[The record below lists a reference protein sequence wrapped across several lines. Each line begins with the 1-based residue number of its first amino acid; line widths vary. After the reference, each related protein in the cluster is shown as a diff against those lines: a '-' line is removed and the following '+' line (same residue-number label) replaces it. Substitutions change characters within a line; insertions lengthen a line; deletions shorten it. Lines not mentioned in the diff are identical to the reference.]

1 MRRVRLMHQSTRTRL
16 MYAASGN
23 KMYEGVPSHLARLA
37 LDLDG
42 FDDLAGLDA

>member
-1 MRRVRLMHQSTRTRL
+1 MRRVRLMHQSTRTCL
-16 MYAASGN
+16 MYATGGD
-23 KMYEGVPSHLARLA
+23 KICEGVPSYLVPLA